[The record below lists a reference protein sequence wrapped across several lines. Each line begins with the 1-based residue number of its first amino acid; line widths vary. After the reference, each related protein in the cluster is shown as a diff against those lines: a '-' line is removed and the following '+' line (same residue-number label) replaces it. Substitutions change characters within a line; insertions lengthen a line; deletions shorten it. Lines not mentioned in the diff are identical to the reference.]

1 MYDPFVAAVDKGRIR
16 TTPSRSMPAAPLPTP
31 GAILL
36 GDALNM
42 RHPLTGGGRTVALS
56 DVALLCSLLRSLQNL
71 LDSASLLHDRLESF
85 YTLRKVVTVA
95 VQCG

>member
-42 RHPLTGGGRTVALS
+42 RHPLTGGGMTVALS
-56 DVALLCSLLRSLQNL
+56 DVALFISLIRAEGIRQMFFP
-71 LDSASLLHDRLESF
+71 ASIPTYYRASHKPKMHECHLS
-85 YTLRKVVTVA
+85 T
-95 VQCG
+95 